1 MINSPIDIKGANAE
15 KNSALHTIIDNF
27 YNQTK
32 SKETVLFIE
41 PLVYCS
47 SGRLNNLEKEVS
59 GLTYPVLKENSN
71 ERKFLFNSII
81 IKSINK
87 RGGRDCV
94 EGGKSKVL
102 INNINFIYTDSMNFT
117 NVGKISIGKDVDGN
131 STE

>member
-1 MINSPIDIKGANAE
+1 LINSPIDIKGANAE

-47 SGRLNNLEKEVS
+47 NGRLNNLEKEVS
-59 GLTYPVLKENSN
+59 GLTHPVLKENSN

-117 NVGKISIGKDVDGN
+117 NVDKISIGKDVDGN

>member
-1 MINSPIDIKGANAE
+1 LINSPIDIKGANAE

-117 NVGKISIGKDVDGN
+117 NVDKISIGKDVDGN